1 MGCSNV
7 LSGGAEGF
15 ITCVNF
21 FLEAVVLYRARRTP
35 ESDKFAEVC
44 FCEKLLTTIEC
55 FHLGLGQV

>member
-35 ESDKFAEVC
+35 ESDKFAEVSTV
-44 FCEKLLTTIEC
+44 L
-55 FHLGLGQV
+55 HLAVSVSPRKSASI